1 METVS
6 VNRKK
11 CNGCGLCVQV
21 CPHRLFAVTAG
32 AASVTAEGCMG
43 CGHCQAVCPSGA
55 VEIDGLPAAL
65 DFRHIPEKL
74 EALAPGSYD
83 CGSLVQL
90 IRSRRS
96 CRNYT
101 SRRVELDLL
110 EDLVK
115 VGTTAPSG
123 TNSQSW
129 NFVILPERQDVEILG
144 GLTAD
149 FYRRLNRQAA
159 NPLYR
164 LLARFVAGDALGRY
178 YRNYYASVAGAI
190 REWDEHRIDRLF
202 HGAVAAILVTG
213 SREAGCPGE
222 DAVLATQNILLA
234 AHALGLGSCLIGFAV
249 EAMRRDR
256 RIKKVMAI
264 PGDEEIYTVIALG
277 YPAFRYQRVSG
288 RRPVHP
294 RVLHLAAGRRAAGE
308 NDRMAERQVG
318 DDHS

>member
-6 VNRKK
+6 VNRKR

-43 CGHCQAVCPSGA
+43 CGHCQAVCPSDA

-65 DFRHIPEKL
+65 DFSQIPEKL
-74 EALAPGSYD
+74 EALAPGNYD
-83 CGSLVQL
+83 CGSLVRL
-90 IRSRRS
+90 MRSRRS

-101 SRRVELDLL
+101 ARRVGLDLL

-129 NFVILPERQDVEILG
+129 NFVILPQRQDVEILG

-149 FYRRLNRQAA
+149 FYRRLNMQAA

-178 YRNYYASVAGAI
+178 YRNYYATVAGAI
-190 REWDEHRIDRLF
+190 RDWDEHRIDRLF

-213 SREAGCPGE
+213 RRAAGCPGE

-256 RIKKVMAI
+256 GIKKVMAI

-277 YPAFRYQRVSG
+277 YPAIRYQRVSG
-288 RRPVHP
+288 RRPVQP
-294 RVLHLAAGRRAAGE
+294 RVLHLASGGSGTGKKA
-308 NDRMAERQVG
+308 
-318 DDHS
+318 

>member
-1 METVS
+1 
-6 VNRKK
+6 
-11 CNGCGLCVQV
+11 
-21 CPHRLFAVTAG
+21 
-32 AASVTAEGCMG
+32 MG
-43 CGHCQAVCPSGA
+43 CGHCQAVCPTGA

-65 DFRHIPEKL
+65 AFSRIPERL
-74 EALAPGSYD
+74 EALAPGNYD
-83 CGSLVQL
+83 CGGLVQL
-90 IRSRRS
+90 MRSRRS

-129 NFVILPERQDVEILG
+129 NFVILPQRQDVEILG

-159 NPLYR
+159 NPFYR

-178 YRNYYASVAGAI
+178 YRNYYTSVAAAI
-190 REWDEHRIDRLF
+190 RDWDAQRIDRLF

-213 SREAGCPGE
+213 RRAAGCPAE

-256 RIKKVMAI
+256 KIKKVMAI
-264 PGDEEIYTVIALG
+264 PEDEEIYTVIGLG
-277 YPAFRYQRVSG
+277 YPAVRYQRVAG

-294 RVLHLAAGRRAAGE
+294 RVLHLTPGGSGTGKKA
-308 NDRMAERQVG
+308 
-318 DDHS
+318 